1 MENKKFDLN
10 SLIGFILI
18 GGILIWML
26 YRNAPTEE
34 ELQEK
39 ATTEQ
44 VEKANETNE
53 VATPTTVDSTQVATT
68 ETDSIKQARANE
80 QLGSFGYSNQYDN
93 GTVTTFENDVLFL
106 KVANKGGQIVEAKMK
121 NFKTYDS
128 IPVHLIKDN
137 NASFNINFK
146 TSDNRSLNTE
156 NLAFEP
162 TLSKSGDNQVL
173 SMKLKVSNSEY
184 LEYRYELKPGEYML
198 DFSINSKG
206 LEKTL
211 AVNYL
216 SHFFLTTS
224 LIDLIKRNKKFLR
237 KSKILKKKFKIKK
250 RKKSRKTKKKIL
262 KRQKR
267 KTKKIKS
274 ITSKVKLKKIKLPN
288 FNKQINQFK
297 KLSFRKVMSLIFK
310 PLIKFFEDY
319 RQKKK
324 IEKLRKIEKERREKE
339 KQIKLEELLRRKLKE
354 QELRQEIRIERE
366 RKKDI
371 KNFLRKEQAE
381 IRKEQAERQRKF
393 LFELKLEKQIEN
405 FKKREVKELQNLER
419 IALKEER
426 SDYAG
431 LQARIE
437 KLKEKY
443 RAIRDQ
449 KIKERVEAL
458 GVEVQQGDDRDALL
472 EKEKQYTLERQKIEN
487 CLESFY
493 RSSVSLCFQI
503 NKRYIPKHRSILRVI
518 DLRFEQSE
526 IYIRWDDAPEEDWLL
541 LIYIKNNLPKEGI
554 VIEDK
559 SDPEKNISHEFKTTE
574 IFKASD
580 MMVDSLIRLLE
591 RERKKKAS

>member
-1 MENKKFDLN
+1 MSKKKKSKKNKK
-10 SLIGFILI
+10 
-18 GGILIWML
+18 
-26 YRNAPTEE
+26 
-34 ELQEK
+34 
-39 ATTEQ
+39 
-44 VEKANETNE
+44 
-53 VATPTTVDSTQVATT
+53 
-68 ETDSIKQARANE
+68 IKKIR
-80 QLGSFGYSNQYDN
+80 LKK
-93 GTVTTFENDVLFL
+93 VLKKTTF
-106 KVANKGGQIVEAKMK
+106 KKR
-121 NFKTYDS
+121 
-128 IPVHLIKDN
+128 
-137 NASFNINFK
+137 K
-146 TSDNRSLNTE
+146 TSKKRKRLRKDRSIRFQKQKN
-156 NLAFEP
+156 
-162 TLSKSGDNQVL
+162 KI
-173 SMKLKVSNSEY
+173 
-184 LEYRYELKPGEYML
+184 R
-198 DFSINSKG
+198 
-206 LEKTL
+206 KTK
-211 AVNYL
+211 
-216 SHFFLTTS
+216 
-224 LIDLIKRNKKFLR
+224 KRNLKTKR
-237 KSKILKKKFKIKK
+237 KEKKKFKKIV
-250 RKKSRKTKKKIL
+250 SKT
-262 KRQKR
+262 
-267 KTKKIKS
+267 
-274 ITSKVKLKKIKLPN
+274 KLKKIKLPN
-288 FNKQINQFK
+288 FNKLIHQFK
-297 KLSFRKVMSLIFK
+297 KLSFQKVMILIFR
-310 PLIKFFEDY
+310 PIIKSIGDY

-324 IEKLRKIEKERREKE
+324 IEKLKNIEKERKEKE
-339 KQIKLEELLRRKLKE
+339 KQIKLEEQLRQRLKE
-354 QELRQEIRIERE
+354 QELKQEIRIERE

-371 KNFLRKEQAE
+371 KNFLKKEQAE
-381 IRKEQAERQRKF
+381 IRKEQAARQRKF

-431 LQARIE
+431 VQARIE

-526 IYIRWDDAPEEDWLL
+526 IYIRWDDSPEEDWLL
-541 LIYIKNNLPKEGI
+541 LIYIKNNSPEEGI

-559 SDPEKNISHEFKTTE
+559 TDPEKNISNEFKTTE

>member
-1 MENKKFDLN
+1 VSKKKK
-10 SLIGFILI
+10 SKKKKKIRKI
-18 GGILIWML
+18 
-26 YRNAPTEE
+26 R
-34 ELQEK
+34 
-39 ATTEQ
+39 
-44 VEKANETNE
+44 
-53 VATPTTVDSTQVATT
+53 
-68 ETDSIKQARANE
+68 
-80 QLGSFGYSNQYDN
+80 
-93 GTVTTFENDVLFL
+93 L
-106 KVANKGGQIVEAKMK
+106 K
-121 NFKTYDS
+121 
-128 IPVHLIKDN
+128 
-137 NASFNINFK
+137 
-146 TSDNRSLNTE
+146 
-156 NLAFEP
+156 
-162 TLSKSGDNQVL
+162 
-173 SMKLKVSNSEY
+173 
-184 LEYRYELKPGEYML
+184 
-198 DFSINSKG
+198 
-206 LEKTL
+206 
-211 AVNYL
+211 
-216 SHFFLTTS
+216 
-224 LIDLIKRNKKFLR
+224 
-237 KSKILKKKFKIKK
+237 KILKKTLKNTTFKK
-250 RKKSRKTKKKIL
+250 RKTSKKRKRLRKDRSIRFQRQKNKIRKTKKSDL
-262 KRQKR
+262 KTKR
-267 KTKKIKS
+267 KKTKKFKKIF
-274 ITSKVKLKKIKLPN
+274 SKTKLKKIKLPN

-297 KLSFRKVMSLIFK
+297 KLSFRKVVGFIFK
-310 PLIKFFEDY
+310 PLIKSFEDY
-319 RQKKK
+319 KQKKK
-324 IEKLRKIEKERREKE
+324 IEKLRKIEKERKEKE
-339 KQIKLEELLRRKLKE
+339 KQIKLKEQLRRNLKE

-371 KNFLRKEQAE
+371 KSFLRKEQAE

-393 LFELKLEKQIEN
+393 LFELKLEKQVEN
-405 FKKREVKELQNLER
+405 FKKREIKELQNLER

-458 GVEVQQGDDRDALL
+458 GVEVQQGDDREALL

-559 SDPEKNISHEFKTTE
+559 TDPEKNISHEFKTTE

>member
-1 MENKKFDLN
+1 MSKK
-10 SLIGFILI
+10 
-18 GGILIWML
+18 
-26 YRNAPTEE
+26 
-34 ELQEK
+34 
-39 ATTEQ
+39 
-44 VEKANETNE
+44 
-53 VATPTTVDSTQVATT
+53 
-68 ETDSIKQARANE
+68 KQ
-80 QLGSFGYSNQYDN
+80 
-93 GTVTTFENDVLFL
+93 
-106 KVANKGGQIVEAKMK
+106 
-121 NFKTYDS
+121 
-128 IPVHLIKDN
+128 
-137 NASFNINFK
+137 
-146 TSDNRSLNTE
+146 
-156 NLAFEP
+156 
-162 TLSKSGDNQVL
+162 
-173 SMKLKVSNSEY
+173 
-184 LEYRYELKPGEYML
+184 
-198 DFSINSKG
+198 
-206 LEKTL
+206 
-211 AVNYL
+211 
-216 SHFFLTTS
+216 
-224 LIDLIKRNKKFLR
+224 
-237 KSKILKKKFKIKK
+237 KSKKKKKIKK
-250 RKKSRKTKKKIL
+250 IRLKRALKKTTFNKRKTSKKRKRLRQDRSIRFQRQKNKIRKTKKRDL
-262 KRQKR
+262 KTKR
-267 KTKKIKS
+267 KKTKKFKKIV
-274 ITSKVKLKKIKLPN
+274 SKTKLKKIKFPN
-288 FNKQINQFK
+288 FTKQINQFK
-297 KLSFRKVMSLIFK
+297 KLSFRKVMGFIFK
-310 PLIKFFEDY
+310 PLIKSFEDY

-324 IEKLRKIEKERREKE
+324 IEKLKNIEKERKEKE
-339 KQIKLEELLRRKLKE
+339 KQIKLEEQLRQRLKE
-354 QELRQEIRIERE
+354 QELKQEIRIERE

-419 IALKEER
+419 ITLKEER

>member
-1 MENKKFDLN
+1 MSKKKKSKKNKK
-10 SLIGFILI
+10 
-18 GGILIWML
+18 
-26 YRNAPTEE
+26 
-34 ELQEK
+34 
-39 ATTEQ
+39 
-44 VEKANETNE
+44 
-53 VATPTTVDSTQVATT
+53 
-68 ETDSIKQARANE
+68 IKKIR
-80 QLGSFGYSNQYDN
+80 LKK
-93 GTVTTFENDVLFL
+93 VLKKTTF
-106 KVANKGGQIVEAKMK
+106 KKR
-121 NFKTYDS
+121 
-128 IPVHLIKDN
+128 
-137 NASFNINFK
+137 K
-146 TSDNRSLNTE
+146 TSKKRKRLRKDRSIRFQKQKN
-156 NLAFEP
+156 
-162 TLSKSGDNQVL
+162 KI
-173 SMKLKVSNSEY
+173 
-184 LEYRYELKPGEYML
+184 R
-198 DFSINSKG
+198 
-206 LEKTL
+206 KTK
-211 AVNYL
+211 
-216 SHFFLTTS
+216 
-224 LIDLIKRNKKFLR
+224 KRNLKTKR
-237 KSKILKKKFKIKK
+237 KEKKKFKKIV
-250 RKKSRKTKKKIL
+250 SKT
-262 KRQKR
+262 
-267 KTKKIKS
+267 
-274 ITSKVKLKKIKLPN
+274 KLKKIKLPN
-288 FNKQINQFK
+288 FNKLIHQFK
-297 KLSFRKVMSLIFK
+297 KLSFQKVMSLIFR
-310 PLIKFFEDY
+310 PIIKSIGDY

-324 IEKLRKIEKERREKE
+324 IEKLKNIEKERKEKE
-339 KQIKLEELLRRKLKE
+339 KQIKLEEQLRQRLKE
-354 QELRQEIRIERE
+354 QELKQEIRIERE

-371 KNFLRKEQAE
+371 KNFLKKEQAE
-381 IRKEQAERQRKF
+381 IRKEQAARQRKF

-419 IALKEER
+419 ITLKEER

-526 IYIRWDDAPEEDWLL
+526 IYIRWDYSPEEDWLL
-541 LIYIKNNLPKEGI
+541 LIYIKNNSPEEGI

-559 SDPEKNISHEFKTTE
+559 TDPEKNISNEFKTTE

>member
-1 MENKKFDLN
+1 MSKK
-10 SLIGFILI
+10 
-18 GGILIWML
+18 
-26 YRNAPTEE
+26 
-34 ELQEK
+34 K
-39 ATTEQ
+39 
-44 VEKANETNE
+44 
-53 VATPTTVDSTQVATT
+53 
-68 ETDSIKQARANE
+68 
-80 QLGSFGYSNQYDN
+80 
-93 GTVTTFENDVLFL
+93 
-106 KVANKGGQIVEAKMK
+106 
-121 NFKTYDS
+121 
-128 IPVHLIKDN
+128 
-137 NASFNINFK
+137 
-146 TSDNRSLNTE
+146 
-156 NLAFEP
+156 
-162 TLSKSGDNQVL
+162 
-173 SMKLKVSNSEY
+173 
-184 LEYRYELKPGEYML
+184 
-198 DFSINSKG
+198 
-206 LEKTL
+206 
-211 AVNYL
+211 
-216 SHFFLTTS
+216 
-224 LIDLIKRNKKFLR
+224 
-237 KSKILKKKFKIKK
+237 KSKKNKKIKK
-250 RKKSRKTKKKIL
+250 IRLKKVLKKTTFKKRKTSKKRKRLRKDRSIRFQKQKNKIRKTKKRDL
-262 KRQKR
+262 KTKR
-267 KTKKIKS
+267 KKTKKFKKIV
-274 ITSKVKLKKIKLPN
+274 SKTKLKKIKLPN

-310 PLIKFFEDY
+310 PLIKLFGDY

-324 IEKLRKIEKERREKE
+324 IEKLKKIEKERKEKE
-339 KQIKLEELLRRKLKE
+339 KQIKLEEQLRRKLKE
-354 QELRQEIRIERE
+354 QELKQEISIERE

-393 LFELKLEKQIEN
+393 LFELKLEKQVEN

-419 IALKEER
+419 ITLKEER

-541 LIYIKNNLPKEGI
+541 LIYIKNNSPEEGI

-559 SDPEKNISHEFKTTE
+559 TDPEKNISHEFKTTE